1 MEKGGFIA
9 FAFVALMGFGILVS
23 ELSGVL
29 TGQYYVSG
37 GGRWY
42 YGAQKAQLSP
52 EEACVYGGF
61 APLAPARVYHNEYG
75 TIMSMCRD
83 GNQMIGVP
91 LVQTI
96 VVP

>member
-9 FAFVALMGFGILVS
+9 FAFVALAAFGILVS
-23 ELSGVL
+23 ELSGDV
-29 TGQYYVSG
+29 TGKYVVSG

-42 YGAQKAQLSP
+42 YGAQQALLSP

-61 APLAPARVYHNEYG
+61 APLAPQRVYRNEFG
-75 TIMSMCRD
+75 TMMSLCRD
-83 GNQMIGVP
+83 GNQLIGVP
-91 LVQTI
+91 LLQTI